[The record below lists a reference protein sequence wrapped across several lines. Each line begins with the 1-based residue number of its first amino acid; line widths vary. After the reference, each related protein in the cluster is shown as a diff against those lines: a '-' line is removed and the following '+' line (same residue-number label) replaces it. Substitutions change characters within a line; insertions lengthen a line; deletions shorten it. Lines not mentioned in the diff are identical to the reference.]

1 MKQLITASILPLCLA
16 SFVVAGSGQTSS
28 EPPKPKTEA
37 TEQEKNS
44 NSSLRNPTSDSRDE
58 SIAKNNEPGGASSTS
73 TAALTEVYRVGVG
86 DILDIRLINSA
97 NGGRSTLFTV
107 LAGGMIDLPVAG
119 GSIRV
124 AGLTTDEVQ
133 NRIGTEL
140 KRRAIELTAEISV
153 GVRQYVSHT
162 VLVTGLVGSPG
173 TRVLR
178 REAVPLYVILAESQ
192 LRNDA
197 GSVVI
202 MRGGSAV
209 QSISISDP
217 AGLNTTVTN
226 GDVITVA
233 ARSQEFYYIGGRIT
247 YPGQKNFQSGI
258 TLLQAILAAGGA
270 TRQNDD
276 AVEISREGGDSK
288 LTTTRFSLKQIKA
301 GKVGDPKL
309 QPGDRI
315 EVLR

>member
-1 MKQLITASILPLCLA
+1 MKKLITASMLSLCLA
-16 SFVVAGSGQTSS
+16 SFVLAGSAQTNPT
-28 EPPKPKTEA
+28 ELKAKTKVS
-37 TEQEKNS
+37 EQEKNS
-44 NSSLRNPTSDSRDE
+44 NSSVRNANPDSRDE
-58 SIAKNNEPGGASSTS
+58 SIAKNNETGGNSNRPTP
-73 TAALTEVYRVGVG
+73 ALTEVYRVGVG
-86 DILDIRLINSA
+86 DILDIRLMNSA

-107 LAGGMIDLPVAG
+107 VAGGMIDLPVAG
-119 GSIRV
+119 GSIIV
-124 AGLTTDEVQ
+124 AGLTVEEIQ
-133 NRIGTEL
+133 SRISSEL
-140 KRRAIELTAEISV
+140 KRRAIEPTAEISV

-162 VLVTGLVGSPG
+162 IVVTGLVGSPG

-178 REAVPLYVILAESQ
+178 REAVPLYVVLAEAQ

-202 MRGGSAV
+202 MRAGSSV
-209 QSISISDP
+209 QSINLSDT

-226 GDVITVA
+226 GDVITVV

-276 AVEISREGGDSK
+276 AVEISREGGDGK
-288 LTTTRFSLKQIKA
+288 LTTTRFSLKEIKA